1 MQLVKVH
8 ELPSIDYNQIKDT
21 DICIIENTQD
31 TYNITIADLKLIF
44 SNDTKIQSF
53 YNSLLKMI
61 TILTESFTQSNAASS
76 QTMTAIMNKV
86 ELMEENLSSMDGRIV
101 ALEGSVE
108 TMSNTLNQ
116 LVSDLSNL
124 TSRVSNN
131 EIEIANH
138 SKKIKDVESDIDVH
152 LQAIFNLRQKDSQME
167 DQLDE
172 LSKKIQALSGTV
184 DSINAVS
191 IETIN
196 RIKKEIM
203 LDVSNKYDE
212 IMEILDDKFHQT
224 PIICDEN

>member
-138 SKKIKDVESDIDVH
+138 SKKIKDIESDIDVH

>member
-21 DICIIENTQD
+21 DICIVENTQD

-138 SKKIKDVESDIDVH
+138 SKKIKDIESDIDVH